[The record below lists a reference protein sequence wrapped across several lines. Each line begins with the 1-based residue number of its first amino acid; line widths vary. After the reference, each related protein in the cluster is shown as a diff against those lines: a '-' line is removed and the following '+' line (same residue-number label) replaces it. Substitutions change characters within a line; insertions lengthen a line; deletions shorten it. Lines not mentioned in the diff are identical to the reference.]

1 MAIQAKKAVKHQVKV
16 KIAFIGPSGAGKTFS
31 ALRVAKGFGNK
42 TLLLNTEGDRG
53 YLYASIFE
61 YDIVDIE
68 PPYTVDKYIEVV
80 KYAEENGYDTLIIDS
95 ASHEWSGRGGL
106 LELHE
111 KANGSNGYVNW
122 KSLTPKHNEFIDSI
136 LRCRVNVISCLRG
149 KDQYVLEVNDKG
161 KQAPK
166 KVGLG
171 AEQRANYEYEM
182 MLTLMIDQKSHVATA
197 MKDNTGIFID
207 RYDVLTEEH
216 GKLLKDWA
224 ENGINLAALKEK
236 TSIMIRLAKDC
247 NFDSKVMSNLI
258 HDQFNKSK
266 SSDLTEEELSKLIDY
281 LQGVLDANNAI
292 LKESLDKKDGE

>member
-16 KIAFIGPSGAGKTFS
+16 KIALIGPSGAGKTFS
-31 ALRVAKGFGNK
+31 ALRVAKGFGSK

-61 YDIVDIE
+61 YDIIDLE
-68 PPYTVDKYIEVV
+68 PPYTVDKYIEGI
-80 KYAEENGYDTLIIDS
+80 KYAEEHNYDTLIIDS
-95 ASHEWSGRGGL
+95 ATHEWSGRGGL

-111 KANGSNGYVNW
+111 KASGNNGYVNW
-122 KSLTPKHNEFIDSI
+122 KSLTPKHNEFVDAI
-136 LRCRVNVISCLRG
+136 LYCKVHVISCLRG

-236 TSIMIRLAKDC
+236 TSIMIRLAKEC
-247 NFDSKVMSNLI
+247 NFDSKAMSALI
-258 HDQFNKSK
+258 HEQFNKNK
-266 SSDLTEEELSKLIDY
+266 SSDLTEEELNKLINH
-281 LQGVLDANNAI
+281 LQTVKEANDAVLNGAI
-292 LKESLDKKDGE
+292 GGE